1 MVGFGH
7 AEEVGDDEHGER
19 LGVRG
24 DELAAAVGDEL
35 VELPIGEAPH
45 ERPRSRLRRFGVIS
59 RMSSARSRVCSGG
72 SIVTMCSFI
81 GSWSR

>member
-1 MVGFGH
+1 MNASF
-7 AEEVGDDEHGER
+7 
-19 LGVRG
+19 
-24 DELAAAVGDEL
+24 
-35 VELPIGEAPH
+35 
-45 ERPRSRLRRFGVIS
+45 SLRRFGVIS